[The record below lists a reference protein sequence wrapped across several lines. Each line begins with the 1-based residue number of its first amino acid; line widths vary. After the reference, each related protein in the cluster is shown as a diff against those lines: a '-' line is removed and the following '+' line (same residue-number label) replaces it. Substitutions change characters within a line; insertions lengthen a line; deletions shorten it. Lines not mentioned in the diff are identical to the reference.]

1 MMLFMF
7 ISPVSALNDG
17 AYLVSRSTSYT
28 NPLTGKTED
37 GGENIALGESMV
49 GNIVESKL
57 LVEQTN
63 GKYYITV
70 GLGLAS
76 NVSNVRF
83 KVMTSSGSMSSVSAT
98 KTGSSSANGDTV
110 NHYRLQVSF
119 LELYISPIMYVNPM
133 GRDVQFF
140 IKPNISSA
148 IAGTGVYNSQM
159 IPQNTETSTSQNTQ
173 SNTSKPTTNQTT
185 QEETTK
191 ETQTSETTEI
201 QQATVGTITKESLME
216 NATGLSNHLIN
227 SKGKVDKKLKLFS
240 ENFMKF
246 DAALRQDYTKVE
258 IPVMLSQ
265 VLWAI
270 SVPFQTAI
278 LGHLSSDAIAANS
291 VATTFYQYLKVI
303 VVAMS
308 SSSAV
313 MIGSAVGRGDM
324 KRIKSDAR
332 TLAVI
337 DVLIGAALGL
347 ALFLLRKPLLT
358 LYNLNDSALVMAD
371 QLIIVMSFIMVGM
384 SYQMPTNGGI
394 IRGSGSIAYSM
405 KVDLISTWGIVIPL
419 SMFMAFVVKA
429 SPAVVV
435 CCLNADQIFKCV
447 PAFLKCNYGHWIKNM
462 TN

>member
-1 MMLFMF
+1 MKKILQINIILMMLFMF

-173 SNTSKPTTNQTT
+173 SNTSKPTNQTT

-191 ETQTSETTEI
+191 ESQTSETTEI

-227 SKGKVDKKLKLFS
+227 SKGKVDKKLKLTVK
-240 ENFMKF
+240 NLKHT
-246 DAALRQDYTKVE
+246 TKESTTKKDNTLLIVG
-258 IPVMLSQ
+258 ICI
-265 VLWAI
+265 A
-270 SVPFQTAI
+270 FI
-278 LGHLSSDAIAANS
+278 LGGI
-291 VATTFYQYLKVI
+291 FYVK
-303 VVAMS
+303 
-308 SSSAV
+308 
-313 MIGSAVGRGDM
+313 
-324 KRIKSDAR
+324 KIK
-332 TLAVI
+332 
-337 DVLIGAALGL
+337 
-347 ALFLLRKPLLT
+347 K
-358 LYNLNDSALVMAD
+358 
-371 QLIIVMSFIMVGM
+371 
-384 SYQMPTNGGI
+384 
-394 IRGSGSIAYSM
+394 
-405 KVDLISTWGIVIPL
+405 
-419 SMFMAFVVKA
+419 
-429 SPAVVV
+429 
-435 CCLNADQIFKCV
+435 
-447 PAFLKCNYGHWIKNM
+447 
-462 TN
+462 

>member
-1 MMLFMF
+1 MKKILQINIILMMLFMF

-49 GNIVESKL
+49 SNIVESQL

-110 NHYRLQVSF
+110 NHYRLQVSS

-173 SNTSKPTTNQTT
+173 SNTSKPTNQTT

-191 ETQTSETTEI
+191 ESQTSETTEI

-227 SKGKVDKKLKLFS
+227 SKGKVDKKLKLTVK
-240 ENFMKF
+240 NLKHT
-246 DAALRQDYTKVE
+246 TKESTTKKDNTLLIVG
-258 IPVMLSQ
+258 ICI
-265 VLWAI
+265 A
-270 SVPFQTAI
+270 FI
-278 LGHLSSDAIAANS
+278 LGGI
-291 VATTFYQYLKVI
+291 FYVK
-303 VVAMS
+303 
-308 SSSAV
+308 
-313 MIGSAVGRGDM
+313 
-324 KRIKSDAR
+324 KIK
-332 TLAVI
+332 
-337 DVLIGAALGL
+337 
-347 ALFLLRKPLLT
+347 K
-358 LYNLNDSALVMAD
+358 
-371 QLIIVMSFIMVGM
+371 
-384 SYQMPTNGGI
+384 
-394 IRGSGSIAYSM
+394 
-405 KVDLISTWGIVIPL
+405 
-419 SMFMAFVVKA
+419 
-429 SPAVVV
+429 
-435 CCLNADQIFKCV
+435 
-447 PAFLKCNYGHWIKNM
+447 
-462 TN
+462 

>member
-1 MMLFMF
+1 MKKILQINIILMMLFMF

-83 KVMTSSGSMSSVSAT
+83 KVMTLSGSMSSVSAT

-110 NHYRLQVSF
+110 NHYRLQVSS

-173 SNTSKPTTNQTT
+173 SNTSKPTNQTT

-191 ETQTSETTEI
+191 ESQTSETTEI

-227 SKGKVDKKLKLFS
+227 SKGKVDKNLKLTIKNLKKNPK
-240 ENFMKF
+240 EEKT
-246 DAALRQDYTKVE
+246 TKNYY
-258 IPVMLSQ
+258 PLF
-265 VLWAI
+265 I
-270 SVPFQTAI
+270 SVGIVII
-278 LGHLSSDAIAANS
+278 L
-291 VATTFYQYLKVI
+291 
-303 VVAMS
+303 
-308 SSSAV
+308 
-313 MIGSAVGRGDM
+313 
-324 KRIKSDAR
+324 
-332 TLAVI
+332 
-337 DVLIGAALGL
+337 
-347 ALFLLRKPLLT
+347 
-358 LYNLNDSALVMAD
+358 
-371 QLIIVMSFIMVGM
+371 
-384 SYQMPTNGGI
+384 GGI
-394 IRGSGSIAYSM
+394 IY
-405 KVDLISTWGIVIPL
+405 
-419 SMFMAFVVKA
+419 VK
-429 SPAVVV
+429 
-435 CCLNADQIFKCV
+435 K
-447 PAFLKCNYGHWIKNM
+447 IKK
-462 TN
+462 

>member
-1 MMLFMF
+1 MKKILQINIILMMLFMF

-49 GNIVESKL
+49 SNIVESQL

-110 NHYRLQVSF
+110 NHYRLQVSS

-148 IAGTGVYNSQM
+148 ISGTGVYNSQM

-173 SNTSKPTTNQTT
+173 SNTSKPTNQTT

-191 ETQTSETTEI
+191 ESQTSETTEI

-216 NATGLSNHLIN
+216 NATGLSNHIIN
-227 SKGKVDKKLKLFS
+227 SKGKVDKKLKLTVK
-240 ENFMKF
+240 NLKQTMKKST
-246 DAALRQDYTKVE
+246 TKKDNTLLIVG
-258 IPVMLSQ
+258 ICIV
-265 VLWAI
+265 
-270 SVPFQTAI
+270 FI
-278 LGHLSSDAIAANS
+278 LGGI
-291 VATTFYQYLKVI
+291 FYVK
-303 VVAMS
+303 
-308 SSSAV
+308 
-313 MIGSAVGRGDM
+313 
-324 KRIKSDAR
+324 KIK
-332 TLAVI
+332 
-337 DVLIGAALGL
+337 
-347 ALFLLRKPLLT
+347 K
-358 LYNLNDSALVMAD
+358 
-371 QLIIVMSFIMVGM
+371 
-384 SYQMPTNGGI
+384 
-394 IRGSGSIAYSM
+394 
-405 KVDLISTWGIVIPL
+405 
-419 SMFMAFVVKA
+419 
-429 SPAVVV
+429 
-435 CCLNADQIFKCV
+435 
-447 PAFLKCNYGHWIKNM
+447 
-462 TN
+462 

>member
-1 MMLFMF
+1 MKKILQINIILMMLFMF

-110 NHYRLQVSF
+110 NHYRLQVSS

-173 SNTSKPTTNQTT
+173 SNTSKTTTQTT

-191 ETQTSETTEI
+191 ETQTPETTEI

-227 SKGKVDKKLKLFS
+227 SKGKADKKLKLTVK
-240 ENFMKF
+240 NLK
-246 DAALRQDYTKVE
+246 QTTKESTTKKDNTLLIVG
-258 IPVMLSQ
+258 ICI
-265 VLWAI
+265 A
-270 SVPFQTAI
+270 FI
-278 LGHLSSDAIAANS
+278 LGGI
-291 VATTFYQYLKVI
+291 FYVK
-303 VVAMS
+303 
-308 SSSAV
+308 
-313 MIGSAVGRGDM
+313 
-324 KRIKSDAR
+324 KIK
-332 TLAVI
+332 
-337 DVLIGAALGL
+337 
-347 ALFLLRKPLLT
+347 K
-358 LYNLNDSALVMAD
+358 
-371 QLIIVMSFIMVGM
+371 
-384 SYQMPTNGGI
+384 
-394 IRGSGSIAYSM
+394 
-405 KVDLISTWGIVIPL
+405 
-419 SMFMAFVVKA
+419 
-429 SPAVVV
+429 
-435 CCLNADQIFKCV
+435 
-447 PAFLKCNYGHWIKNM
+447 
-462 TN
+462 

>member
-1 MMLFMF
+1 MKKILQINIILMMLFMF

-83 KVMTSSGSMSSVSAT
+83 KVMTLSGSMSSVSAT

-110 NHYRLQVSF
+110 NHYRLQVSS

-173 SNTSKPTTNQTT
+173 SNTSKPTNQTT

-191 ETQTSETTEI
+191 ESQTSETTEI

-216 NATGLSNHLIN
+216 NATGLSNHIIN
-227 SKGKVDKKLKLFS
+227 SKGKVDKKLKLTVK
-240 ENFMKF
+240 NLKQTMKKST
-246 DAALRQDYTKVE
+246 TKKDNTLLIVG
-258 IPVMLSQ
+258 ICIV
-265 VLWAI
+265 
-270 SVPFQTAI
+270 FI
-278 LGHLSSDAIAANS
+278 LGGI
-291 VATTFYQYLKVI
+291 FYVK
-303 VVAMS
+303 
-308 SSSAV
+308 
-313 MIGSAVGRGDM
+313 
-324 KRIKSDAR
+324 KIK
-332 TLAVI
+332 
-337 DVLIGAALGL
+337 
-347 ALFLLRKPLLT
+347 K
-358 LYNLNDSALVMAD
+358 
-371 QLIIVMSFIMVGM
+371 
-384 SYQMPTNGGI
+384 
-394 IRGSGSIAYSM
+394 
-405 KVDLISTWGIVIPL
+405 
-419 SMFMAFVVKA
+419 
-429 SPAVVV
+429 
-435 CCLNADQIFKCV
+435 
-447 PAFLKCNYGHWIKNM
+447 
-462 TN
+462 

>member
-1 MMLFMF
+1 MKKILQINIILMMLFMF

-83 KVMTSSGSMSSVSAT
+83 KVMTLSGSMSSVSAT

-110 NHYRLQVSF
+110 NHYRLQVSS

-173 SNTSKPTTNQTT
+173 SNTSKPTNQTT

-191 ETQTSETTEI
+191 ESQTSETTEI

-216 NATGLSNHLIN
+216 NATGLSNHIIN
-227 SKGKVDKKLKLFS
+227 SKGKVDKKLKLTVK
-240 ENFMKF
+240 NLKHT
-246 DAALRQDYTKVE
+246 TKESTTKKDNTLLIVG
-258 IPVMLSQ
+258 ICI
-265 VLWAI
+265 A
-270 SVPFQTAI
+270 FI
-278 LGHLSSDAIAANS
+278 LGGI
-291 VATTFYQYLKVI
+291 FYVK
-303 VVAMS
+303 
-308 SSSAV
+308 
-313 MIGSAVGRGDM
+313 
-324 KRIKSDAR
+324 KIK
-332 TLAVI
+332 
-337 DVLIGAALGL
+337 
-347 ALFLLRKPLLT
+347 K
-358 LYNLNDSALVMAD
+358 
-371 QLIIVMSFIMVGM
+371 
-384 SYQMPTNGGI
+384 
-394 IRGSGSIAYSM
+394 
-405 KVDLISTWGIVIPL
+405 
-419 SMFMAFVVKA
+419 
-429 SPAVVV
+429 
-435 CCLNADQIFKCV
+435 
-447 PAFLKCNYGHWIKNM
+447 
-462 TN
+462 